1 MPPGEAAPP
10 DRIRTVVIDDEPVA
24 RAGLRDMLAG
34 TPWIECVGEAASGPA
49 AVDAINTLQPDLVFL
64 DIEMPGFIGTEVLR
78 RVAHQPHVVF
88 TTAFAEHAVTAFELG
103 ALDYLL
109 KPFGPGRLATTLDRV
124 RSALGEPV
132 PNGLPSLARF
142 AEAMLQEPMSRLF
155 VRSGNAIIPIAVER
169 VSHFEAWGDYVTA
182 YAGRSKHVLHLSLNR
197 LEARLD
203 PKHFM
208 RLHRTNI
215 VNLAHVVAFRRLA
228 KGRLAAELMDGTR
241 LPVSR
246 SRAQV
251 VRDLGL

>member
-1 MPPGEAAPP
+1 
-10 DRIRTVVIDDEPVA
+10 
-24 RAGLRDMLAG
+24 MLAVAS
-34 TPWIECVGEAASGPA
+34 WIDCVGEAASGPA
-49 AVDAINTLQPDLVFL
+49 AVEAINTLKPDLVFL
-64 DIEMPGFIGTEVLR
+64 DIEMPGFIGTEVMR
-78 RVAHQPHVVF
+78 RVEHQPHVVF

-109 KPFGPGRLATTLDRV
+109 KPFGPDRLAAALDRV
-124 RSALGEPV
+124 RLALGEPG
-132 PNGLPSLARF
+132 PPALARF

-155 VRSGNAIIPIAVER
+155 VRSGNAIIPISVDR

-182 YAGRSKHVLHLSLNR
+182 YSGRSKHVIHLSLNR

-203 PKHFM
+203 PKQFL

-215 VNLAHVVAFRRLA
+215 VNLAHVAAFRRLA
-228 KGRLAAELMDGTR
+228 GGRLAAELKDGTR

-251 VRDLGL
+251 IRDLGL